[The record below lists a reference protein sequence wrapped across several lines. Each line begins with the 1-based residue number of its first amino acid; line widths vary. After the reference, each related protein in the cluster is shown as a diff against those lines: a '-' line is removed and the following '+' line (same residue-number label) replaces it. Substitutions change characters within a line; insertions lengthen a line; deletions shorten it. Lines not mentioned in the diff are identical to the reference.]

1 MTYQQTNATSDGE
14 TRRCTSEELTD
25 HGFTVYEHEE
35 LQARVPGDGEQDA
48 AADRFLA
55 AAARA

>member
-1 MTYQQTNATSDGE
+1 MTYQQTDATSDGE
-14 TRRCTSEELTD
+14 TRRCSSEELTD
-25 HGFTVYEHEE
+25 HGFAVYEHKA
-35 LQARVPGDGEQDA
+35 LQARVAGDGEQD